1 MTEKLRTLLKALL
14 QSVCPHVWHGTAAAG
29 TDALHLVF
37 NLQELSYD
45 EDLSLQELEIN
56 VMDYG
61 TDTGPAETLADQLQ
75 RLLDHYQT
83 LTEDFEV
90 SLYREKR
97 QPIYE
102 TDKQIIR
109 RRLTFQVRLYERS

>member
-1 MTEKLRTLLKALL
+1 MTEKLRILLRDLL
-14 QSVCPHVWHGTAAAG
+14 QGVCPRVRYGYAADG
-29 TDALHLVF
+29 TDPPHLVF
-37 NLQELSYD
+37 SLQELSY
-45 EDLSLQELEIN
+45 EEGLSLQELEVN

-61 TDTGPAETLADQLQ
+61 TDTGPAEALADQLQ

-83 LTEDFEV
+83 LTEEFEV

>member
-1 MTEKLRTLLKALL
+1 MNEKLRTLLRDLL
-14 QSVCPHVWHGTAAAG
+14 QSACPRVWYGYASADTGT
-29 TDALHLVF
+29 LHLVF
-37 NLQELSYD
+37 NLQELIY
-45 EDLSLQELEIN
+45 EEGLSLQELEVN

>member
-1 MTEKLRTLLKALL
+1 MTEKLRTRLKSLL
-14 QSVCPHVWHGTAAAG
+14 QGACPRVWYGYAAAG

-37 NLQELSYD
+37 TLQELNY
-45 EDLSLQELEIN
+45 EEGLSLQELEIN

-61 TDTGPAETLADQLQ
+61 TDTGPAEALADQLQ

-97 QPIYE
+97 QPIFE
-102 TDKQIIR
+102 ADKQIIR

>member
-1 MTEKLRTLLKALL
+1 MTEKLRTLLRELL
-14 QSVCPHVWHGTAAAG
+14 QSVCPRVWYGYASSD
-29 TDALHLVF
+29 TDELHLVF
-37 NLQELSYD
+37 HLQELNYD
-45 EDLSLQELEIN
+45 EGLSLQELEIN

-61 TDTGPAETLADQLQ
+61 TDTGPTEALADQLQ

-97 QPIYE
+97 QPIHE
-102 TDKQIIR
+102 TDKQVIR